1 MLKQAGLSNDNKTH
15 LIDEDNETDKE
26 KSEEEDVEDDFL
38 HESENGEESYGRSDE
53 GNYSDGGVF

>member
-1 MLKQAGLSNDNKTH
+1 MLKQAGLSNDNRAH
-15 LIDEDNETDKE
+15 IIDEENESLKE
-26 KSEEEDVEDDFL
+26 KSEEDIEDDFL